1 MTRSYTLP
9 PLELLPPAYVAE
21 NTSYPLFATCIAF
34 LVIETFFMTLL
45 YTSRFLSSDKKANWH
60 MVALMTGAYIVCLGK
75 ITIGL
80 LAVKIGGA
88 GRHLE
93 TLPLPTIQIALK
105 LNTALQLIC
114 PLTTSLTKMAIL
126 CLFHTIFGATSARYR
141 LVIRATF
148 ILCLVT
154 TLVQV
159 IIPLAN
165 CKPFSATWTFGGESA
180 CAIDGLYLWKYLS
193 IPNVITTIIVVCI
206 PIPAMYKLQ
215 ISLATKVGL
224 GVVLSV
230 CICGYAV
237 VLDDCGVGDVYGCRG
252 FAYFEAVDEEG
263 VWWGGV

>member
-1 MTRSYTLP
+1 
-9 PLELLPPAYVAE
+9 
-21 NTSYPLFATCIAF
+21 
-34 LVIETFFMTLL
+34 
-45 YTSRFLSSDKKANWH
+45 
-60 MVALMTGAYIVCLGK
+60 
-75 ITIGL
+75 
-80 LAVKIGGA
+80 
-88 GRHLE
+88 
-93 TLPLPTIQIALK
+93 
-105 LNTALQLIC
+105 
-114 PLTTSLTKMAIL
+114 MAIL
-126 CLFHTIFGATSARYR
+126 CLFYTIFGATSARYR

-230 CICGYAV
+230 CICGVVAALMRFASFQALQSFNDFSYAQV
-237 VLDDCGVGDVYGCRG
+237 TPLCWTIAESGTYMVAGVLPTLRPLMRKVFDGVEFQRILTGRFKSTGSGQESVIVERGDEVRLVKKGGIRASVRTEDTYLGV
-252 FAYFEAVDEEG
+252 EDEEKG
-263 VWWGGV
+263 KF